1 MSHTWRRVKQYK
13 GIYLFLVPALITT
26 FLFRY
31 RPMFGLVMAFQD
43 FSIES
48 GYFTSPFVGL
58 THFRTFFS
66 NPAFYRS
73 LRNTLGIS
81 TLALVLNFPVPII
94 FALLLNEMKWMKIKR
109 ITQTVSYLPHFISWI
124 VVSTMVV
131 RILDVNLGIVNN
143 VINLL
148 GGTRIPFMREPA
160 YFWQVVIVSYI
171 WKGMGWSSIIYLAAL
186 SGVDQEM
193 YEAAMIDGAN
203 RLKTL
208 LYITLP
214 AIAPTIAL
222 LFVLDVG
229 NLINASG
236 SGLFDAVYNLQNPL
250 VSERAYIIEMY
261 AYYEGIIYRRYSYA
275 AAVTLLQ
282 NVVSLGLV
290 LGANGIYKRVT
301 GNSVY

>member
-1 MSHTWRRVKQYK
+1 MSYTRRRIMQYR
-13 GIYLFLVPALITT
+13 GMYLFLIPALVTT

-43 FSIES
+43 FSIET
-48 GYFTSPFVGL
+48 GYFSSPFVGL
-58 THFRTFFS
+58 KHFVTFFT
-66 NPAFYRS
+66 NPEFYRS

-81 TLALVLNFPVPII
+81 TLSLVFNFPVPIA
-94 FALLLNEMKWMKIKR
+94 FALLLNELKWMKFKR
-109 ITQTVSYLPHFISWI
+109 VSQTVSYLPHFISWI

-143 VINLL
+143 VIALL
-148 GGTRIPFMREPA
+148 GGTRVPFMREPR
-160 YFWQVVIVSYI
+160 YFWQVVIVAYI
-171 WKGMGWSSIIYLAAL
+171 WKGMGWNSIIYLAAL

-250 VSERAYIIEMY
+250 VAERAYIIEMY

-282 NVVSLGLV
+282 AVVSLSLV
-290 LGANGIYKRVT
+290 LGANGIYKKVT